1 MALVMAIACSGLSRD
16 NKMSSIYL
24 NFFNSLHA
32 SMISSSV
39 EDAINKQHKKYFHQI
54 RQNSNTYKQK
64 VIAKIDHTITISKL
78 VSNIAWKGSQFSEKY
93 IYPISGRKIV
103 LGTLF
108 HYEMLLRNENLRGTK
123 SLNSN
128 DSTGIPGFTN
138 LANLCAV

>member
-1 MALVMAIACSGLSRD
+1 MNKFLKIDLLAKFFISDTCITTISITIKTAGLK
-16 NKMSSIYL
+16 N
-24 NFFNSLHA
+24 N
-32 SMISSSV
+32 
-39 EDAINKQHKKYFHQI
+39 QHKKYFHQI